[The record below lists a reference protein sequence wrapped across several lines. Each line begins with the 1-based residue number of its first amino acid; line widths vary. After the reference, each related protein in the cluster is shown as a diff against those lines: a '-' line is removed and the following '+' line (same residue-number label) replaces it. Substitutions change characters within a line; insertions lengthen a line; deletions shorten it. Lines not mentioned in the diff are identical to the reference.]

1 LGNPRE
7 QLRKAAIT
15 SGTTL
20 SVTNGGKLNREQ
32 ADSFISKVYDE
43 SKLVKMGT
51 TERVDFPS
59 GQISLIDFPSPITRI
74 STENKAAAN
83 YTTHEPVH
91 TAVNYDTVKAESA
104 ADLTGEADED
114 SIEGKRYRKTVG
126 TSIENRVAT
135 DIEILAIEGDTAT
148 AGATANAR
156 LLQINDGWHKLT
168 AAGTGSHI
176 VNANGRRISMKLLN
190 ELLMNLPTKYQKN
203 LGRFRFLAPS
213 VCVWD
218 FAYQL
223 STRASD
229 KGDFEYQ
236 DHAQYAP
243 YGIPLVPIPLMPIDL
258 AVSGTDSTGGFIW
271 LADPK
276 VFVTVMQRDVKVEQ
290 ERVPR
295 GDKTEITIHHRS
307 DFIVRNTDE
316 VVKATNVLVD
326 INGTAY

>member
-1 LGNPRE
+1 LGNPKD

-20 SVTNGGKLNREQ
+20 TTTNGGKLNREQ

-51 TERVDFPS
+51 TERVDEAS
-59 GQISLIDFPSPITRI
+59 GQISLIDFPSPITRAA
-74 STENKAAAN
+74 TENMASGT
-83 YTTHEPVH
+83 YTTHTPVH
-91 TAVNYDTVKAESA
+91 TAVNFDTVKAESSV
-104 ADLTGEADED
+104 DLTGEANED
-114 SIEGKRYRKTVG
+114 SIQGKSYRKTVE
-126 TSIENRVAT
+126 TSVENRVAT

-190 ELLMNLPTKYQKN
+190 AMLMALPTKYQKN
-203 LGRFRFLAPS
+203 LARFRFLAPS

-218 FAYQL
+218 FAYQH
-223 STRASD
+223 STRTSD

-236 DHAQYAP
+236 NHAQYEP
-243 YGIPLVPIPLMPIDL
+243 YGIPLEPIPLMPIDL

-276 VFVTVMQRDVKVEQ
+276 TFVAVMQRKVTIEW

-295 GDKTEITIHHRS
+295 GDKWEMTIHHRS